1 MPDPLEVAQ
10 KALQCGD
17 ASASCMQDV
26 WDAAAPALS
35 QPLAPSGPPQHEP
48 SAGAPQPEPSAGA
61 PQPEPSTGSKQPKGD
76 SGESPDKSAGQTP
89 RTNRERARVP
99 GSGSPASQPEL
110 AEIAASP
117 RLVQGPGSLP
127 PPPAPEVAQLRG
139 PDPVSLPT
147 PGAPAAPGPGL
158 DWSPLL
164 LYMFLASASVAL
176 LFFLPTA
183 APHSLAR
190 ISYQLAER
198 RYDLGLIGVVM
209 FVGLAIGY
217 LVAVWVG

>member
-17 ASASCMQDV
+17 ASASCMRDV
-26 WDAAAPALS
+26 WDAAAPVVS
-35 QPLAPSGPPQHEP
+35 PPLAPSGPPLGPSGPPQQEP
-48 SAGAPQPEPSAGA
+48 SPGSPQPEPS
-61 PQPEPSTGSKQPKGD
+61 PGSKQPKGD
-76 SGESPDKSAGQTP
+76 SGESPDKSVGQTP
-89 RTNRERARVP
+89 RTNRENARVP
-99 GSGSPASQPEL
+99 GSGSPASQLEP
-110 AEIAASP
+110 AEIAASSG
-117 RLVQGPGSLP
+117 LVQGPVSLP
-127 PPPAPEVAQLRG
+127 PPPAPEVAPPRG

-147 PGAPAAPGPGL
+147 PSALPAPGPGL

-164 LYMFLASASVAL
+164 LYMLLASASVAL

-183 APHSLAR
+183 APRHSLAR
-190 ISYQLAER
+190 ISYQLADR
-198 RYDLGLIGVVM
+198 RHDLGLIGVVM